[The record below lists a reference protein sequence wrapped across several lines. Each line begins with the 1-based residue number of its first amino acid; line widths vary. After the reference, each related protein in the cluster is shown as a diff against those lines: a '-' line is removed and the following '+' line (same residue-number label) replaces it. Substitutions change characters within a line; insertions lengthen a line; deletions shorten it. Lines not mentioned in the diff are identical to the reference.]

1 VQPKVSIVIPV
12 HNGMPYVKESVQ
24 SALNQDYENIEI
36 IVVDNAS
43 QDGTTQWL
51 CTLTDPQLTVI
62 YRDELQSASENWTQ
76 AIELASGT
84 YTKLLCADDLL
95 DPEIVST
102 QVQQLEASPTSV
114 MAASKRRII
123 DSQGKVVKKVHGLTG
138 LKLRE
143 SGPSALKKCF
153 LAGTN
158 LLGEPASVL
167 FKSEVIKQVIPW
179 HSRWPYVTDI
189 ATYAKV
195 LRHGDL
201 VTDPRVQASF
211 RISVTSWSASL
222 IGKQEE
228 QFAQWQASELATGF
242 VSLSRVEKFTSKA
255 QLKSRTFVRKLFFAR
270 EARKRQL

>member
-12 HNGMPYVKESVQ
+12 HNGMPYVKDAVQ

-51 CTLTDPQLTVI
+51 RTLTDPQLTVI

-123 DSQGKVVKKVHGLTG
+123 DSQGKVVKQTHGLTG

-143 SGPSALKKCF
+143 SGSAALKKCF

-167 FKSEVIKQVIPW
+167 FKSEVIKQVMPW
-179 HSRWPYVTDI
+179 QSRWPYVTDI

-201 VTDPRVQASF
+201 VTNPHVQASF
-211 RISVTSWSASL
+211 RIAVTSWSASL
-222 IGKQEE
+222 LGQQEE
-228 QFAQWQASELATGF
+228 QFAQWQASELDTEF
-242 VSLSRVEKFTSKA
+242 VSLSRGEKFISKA
-255 QLKSRTFVRKLFFAR
+255 QLRSRTFVRKLFFAR
-270 EARKRQL
+270 EARKNKL